1 MKKLN
6 WFARNAVITTAL
18 LASQPT
24 SKAWAADWLE
34 TTIAP
39 VVNPVFF
46 ESPLIQSEVRPVVML
61 HRVDPGLLSVG
72 TDVRLYA
79 VQLRYAFTEKLA
91 FIATKDGY
99 VEIDPAGPAHW
110 DGWADL
116 AAGLKYELFRNDDHQ
131 LVVSPGFTFEVPTG
145 NSEVFQGNGK
155 GEANVFVSAM
165 KGWGNVHWT
174 GLVGGR
180 IPTDFSKETASI
192 RYSGQLD
199 CWVSRWFIPFV
210 SVNAFTV
217 VSSADALPF
226 NSEGF
231 DLINFGS
238 SNASGR
244 TQGAVGGGFRSRLLP
259 SLDLGVGYEYGVFAS
274 NSIFKDRWTLD
285 LSWRF

>member
-1 MKKLN
+1 MKLHLKSS
-6 WFARNAVITTAL
+6 VTAL
-18 LASQPT
+18 
-24 SKAWAADWLE
+24 AAAVATAVSSHGQGAGWLDQA
-34 TTIAP
+34 IAP
-39 VVNPVFF
+39 VTNPVFF

-61 HRVDPGLLSVG
+61 HRADPGLLGVR

-99 VEIDPAGPAHW
+99 VEIDPAGPAHL

-131 LVVSPGFTFEVPTG
+131 FVVTPGFTFEVPTG
-145 NSEVFQGNGK
+145 NSQVFQGNGK
-155 GEANVFVSAM
+155 GEANVFISAM
-165 KGWGNVHWT
+165 KGWDRTHLT

-180 IPTDFSKETASI
+180 VPMDFSKETASI
-192 RYSGQLD
+192 RYSAQLD
-199 CWVSRWFIPFV
+199 YWVCRWFIPFV

-244 TQGAVGGGFRSRLLP
+244 TQGAIGGGFRSRLLP
-259 SLDLGVGYEYGVFAS
+259 SLDLGIGYEYGVFAS
-274 NSIFKDRWTLD
+274 NSLFKDRWTFD